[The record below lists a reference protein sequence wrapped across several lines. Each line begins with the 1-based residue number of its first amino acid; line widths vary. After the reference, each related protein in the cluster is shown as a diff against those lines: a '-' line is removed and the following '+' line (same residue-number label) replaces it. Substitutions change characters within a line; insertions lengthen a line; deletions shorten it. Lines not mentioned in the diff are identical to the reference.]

1 MQIHLEVIKI
11 FKCIAKQIRER
22 ELHLGIIMIPKNVP
36 EAKPLHLYT
45 LHMQYHRC
53 ETPMTIHK
61 VSRAHRLEE
70 LLMRNTMDF

>member
-1 MQIHLEVIKI
+1 MSLKAWDPKMDSPEPNNMQIHLEVIKI

-45 LHMQYHRC
+45 C
-53 ETPMTIHK
+53 
-61 VSRAHRLEE
+61 
-70 LLMRNTMDF
+70 NTTGAKHP